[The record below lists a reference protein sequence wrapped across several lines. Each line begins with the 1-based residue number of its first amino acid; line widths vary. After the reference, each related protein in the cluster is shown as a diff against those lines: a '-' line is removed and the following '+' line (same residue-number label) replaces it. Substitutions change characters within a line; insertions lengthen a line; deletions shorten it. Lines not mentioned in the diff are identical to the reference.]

1 MGVNC
6 SLPRNVES
14 ETSFAEVDS
23 DISSESF
30 ENSDGSKNLTRRH
43 LSTLTLKKLLSWSGE
58 SMSTTSSETESLD
71 EKSCD
76 SKDGHNESLEQ
87 LWEDC
92 FDLTEL
98 IERTQRRVMEYMK
111 DLTQLGHSSSAE
123 QSCIKLISRI
133 ASGLEHVDLNQ
144 VVHDL
149 ESGLFSTDGPKS
161 KNISLESYSEVI
173 KQVGVGLSG
182 RMNETFDLF
191 LASVRT
197 KREKLIQD
205 AFRLWVR
212 MFKIY
217 TDLKAIDR
225 KCSNLLLTDRE
236 YSNPTACGD
245 DQWKILSNLLHFVM
259 KMQRVSPERAHNLL
273 VKVADL
279 RMVFNGDSWKMILN

>member
-6 SLPRNVES
+6 SIPKNAQS

-30 ENSDGSKNLTRRH
+30 ENSDGSKSLTRRH
-43 LSTLTLKKLLSWSGE
+43 LSTLTLKKLLSWSSK
-58 SMSTTSSETESLD
+58 SMSTTLSETESLD
-71 EKSCD
+71 ENS
-76 SKDGHNESLEQ
+76 SAYTAGNNESLEQ

-98 IERTQRRVMEYMK
+98 IDRTQRRVMEYMK
-111 DLTQLGHSSSAE
+111 NLTQLGHSSPAE

-133 ASGLEHVDLNQ
+133 ASGLEQVDLNQ
-144 VVHDL
+144 VIHDL
-149 ESGLFSTDGPKS
+149 ETGLFSSDGSKS
-161 KNISLESYSEVI
+161 KNISVEAYSEVI
-173 KQVGVGLSG
+173 KQVGVGFAG

-197 KREKLIQD
+197 KRENLIQD
-205 AFRLWVR
+205 AFRLWGR

-225 KCSNLLLTDRE
+225 KCSTLLLGDRE
-236 YSNPTACGD
+236 YSNPTASGD
-245 DQWKILSNLLHFVM
+245 DQWKILNNLLHFVM
-259 KMQRVSPERAHNLL
+259 KMQRVSPEKAHNLL
-273 VKVADL
+273 VRVADL
-279 RMVFNGDSWKMILN
+279 RMVFNGYSWKMILN